1 MLTKELKLGIT
12 ETIEILKLADKKEID
27 KIPKKFMNF
36 LNEHADKEYKFEIG
50 NETSLKNLKLRKET
64 KNILAI
70 IAYNYWCDTPEKKS
84 KFNELLNNNQKIY
97 EEKLRNQY
105 NPDNLFKK
113 HSLQQEE
120 KLITN
125 EIAMIEYKEPL
136 FKRLINKIKNIFH
149 IN

>member
-50 NETSLKNLKLRKET
+50 NEMSLKNLKLRKET

-70 IAYNYWCDTPEKKS
+70 IAYNYWCDTSEKK
-84 KFNELLNNNQKIY
+84 
-97 EEKLRNQY
+97 
-105 NPDNLFKK
+105 
-113 HSLQQEE
+113 
-120 KLITN
+120 
-125 EIAMIEYKEPL
+125 
-136 FKRLINKIKNIFH
+136 
-149 IN
+149 